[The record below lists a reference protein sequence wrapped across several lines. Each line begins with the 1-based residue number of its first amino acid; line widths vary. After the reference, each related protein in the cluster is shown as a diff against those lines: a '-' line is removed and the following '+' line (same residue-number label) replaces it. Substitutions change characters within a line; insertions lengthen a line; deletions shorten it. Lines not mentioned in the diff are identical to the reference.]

1 MVAYYISYG
10 EPPRRFRWWLVAV
23 LGVAGLLGVGAA
35 VGVWQYRA
43 GDDDEARAE
52 APPAATFAD
61 AVADAFAPGADT
73 MYLVDIS
80 GSIEA
85 SGHLRAVRQALSA
98 LALEAP
104 GQAGAAVASG
114 SRAAL
119 LTFGGESREPKR
131 VVGFTPLRDT
141 EAQNRW
147 LVQVN
152 DITPP
157 ETGGSFIYDAI
168 DEAYQRM
175 RMQPDGDADAGRDKV
190 LVILSDGIDGGVG
203 ECRPARPGE
212 TAGTG
217 LCVGAGGDPLPC
229 DDLPGMQDGSPRRI
243 CDGIYSIAH
252 PDQLLAQL
260 AESSVTVHTIGYGR
274 RDRHEWLMLAAAAT
288 GGKYQYAGR
297 Q

>member
-23 LGVAGLLGVGAA
+23 LGVVGLLGMGAA
-35 VGVWQYRA
+35 VGIWQYRA
-43 GDDDEARAE
+43 GDEDEARAE

-61 AVADAFAPGADT
+61 AVSEAFAPGADT

-85 SGHLRAVRQALSA
+85 SGHLEEVRRALSM
-98 LALEAP
+98 LALDESGP
-104 GQAGAAVASG
+104 AGAAVASG

-119 LTFGGESREPKR
+119 LTFGGESREPKN

-141 EAQNRW
+141 EAQNSW

-157 ETGGSFIYDAI
+157 TTGGSFIYDAI
-168 DEAYQRM
+168 NEAHRRM
-175 RMQPDGDADAGRDKV
+175 LTPPDGDADAGRDKV

-203 ECRPARPGE
+203 ECRRAEANQPVE
-212 TAGTG
+212 F
-217 LCVGAGGDPLPC
+217 CIGAGGDPLPC
-229 DDLPGMQDGSPRRI
+229 DDLPGISGGVAEI
-243 CDGIYSIAH
+243 CDAVSSKTSRYA
-252 PDQLLAQL
+252 LLQRL
-260 AESSVTVHTIGYGR
+260 VDSSVTVHTIGYGR
-274 RDRHEWLMLAAAAT
+274 PKDHGWLRLVAKRT
-288 GGKYQYAGR
+288 GGEYTYAER

>member
-23 LGVAGLLGVGAA
+23 LGVAGLLGMGAA

-43 GDDDEARAE
+43 GDEDEARAE

-61 AVADAFAPGADT
+61 AVSDAFAPGADT

-85 SGHLRAVRQALSA
+85 SGHLAEVRRALSM
-98 LALEAP
+98 LALDETGP
-104 GQAGAAVASG
+104 AGAAVAGG

-119 LTFGGESREPKR
+119 LTLGGESREPISVIKLAPLD
-131 VVGFTPLRDT
+131 TP
-141 EAQNRW
+141 EAQDNW
-147 LVQVN
+147 LVAAN
-152 DITPP
+152 GLAPSDG
-157 ETGGSFIYDAI
+157 GGSFIYDAVKAALRQMPTEGN
-168 DEAYQRM
+168 D
-175 RMQPDGDADAGRDKV
+175 DGGDNV

-217 LCVGAGGDPLPC
+217 LCVGVSSDPLPC
-229 DDLPGMQDGSPRRI
+229 DDLPGMRDGSPRRI
-243 CDGIYSIAH
+243 CKGIYSETD

>member
-23 LGVAGLLGVGAA
+23 LGVAGLLGMGAA

-61 AVADAFAPGADT
+61 AVSEAFAPGADT

-85 SGHLRAVRQALSA
+85 SGHLEEVRRALSM
-98 LALEAP
+98 LALDASGP
-104 GQAGAAVASG
+104 AGAAVASG

-119 LTFGGESREPKR
+119 FTFGGESREPDSVIR
-131 VVGFTPLRDT
+131 LAPLDTP
-141 EAQNRW
+141 EAQDNW
-147 LVQVN
+147 LVAAN
-152 DITPP
+152 GLAPSDG
-157 ETGGSFIYDAI
+157 GGSFIYDAVKAALRQLPAEGN
-168 DEAYQRM
+168 D
-175 RMQPDGDADAGRDKV
+175 DGQENV

-217 LCVGAGGDPLPC
+217 LCVGAGADPLPC
-229 DDLPGMQDGSPRRI
+229 ADLPSMPDGSPRRI
-243 CDGIYSIAH
+243 CKGIYSIAH

-260 AESSVTVHTIGYGR
+260 TESSVTVHTIGYGR

-297 Q
+297 